1 MEQIIAALVD
11 YGMAGII
18 LAILLF
24 YLNKLTNI
32 HRDERKEWQVANNKH
47 VEKFAEVIEKN
58 TQAYIELRGE
68 VKDSKCK
75 VG

>member
-1 MEQIIAALVD
+1 MEQIISALVD

-32 HRDERKEWQVANNKH
+32 HRDERKEWQDANNKH

-58 TQAYIELRGE
+58 TQAYTELRSE
-68 VKDSKCK
+68 VKDNKCK
-75 VG
+75 MV

>member
-32 HRDERKEWQVANNKH
+32 HRDERKEWQEANNRH

-58 TQAYIELRGE
+58 TQAYTELRSE
-68 VKDSKCK
+68 VKDNKCK
-75 VG
+75 MV

>member
-1 MEQIIAALVD
+1 MEQIITALTD

-32 HRDERKEWQVANNKH
+32 HRDERKEWQEANNKH

-58 TQAYIELRGE
+58 TQAYTELRSE
-68 VKDSKCK
+68 VKDNKCK
-75 VG
+75 VV

>member
-32 HRDERKEWQVANNKH
+32 HRDERKEWQDANNRH
-47 VEKFAEVIEKN
+47 VEKFAEVIE
-58 TQAYIELRGE
+58 
-68 VKDSKCK
+68 
-75 VG
+75 

>member
-32 HRDERKEWQVANNKH
+32 HRDERKEWQDANNRH

-58 TQAYIELRGE
+58 TQAYTELRSE
-68 VKDSKCK
+68 VKDNKCK
-75 VG
+75 MV

>member
-32 HRDERKEWQVANNKH
+32 PFVVSVRKFQR
-47 VEKFAEVIEKN
+47 FAS
-58 TQAYIELRGE
+58 EL
-68 VKDSKCK
+68 
-75 VG
+75 

>member
-32 HRDERKEWQVANNKH
+32 HRDERKEWQEANNKH

-58 TQAYIELRGE
+58 TQAYTELRSE
-68 VKDSKCK
+68 VKDNKCK
-75 VG
+75 VV